1 MRNAIIF
8 AATALLAAASGLH
21 AQGPQSLTM
30 TNAVVVS
37 VDPSQRIMVIR
48 NTEGRQ
54 QTVEL
59 DDQLAGFAGIRPG
72 DDVVLSLR
80 KGPGRDRVMAIE
92 KSRPVPP
99 GARTTTRRTPTTSTS
114 AGTSGTA
121 TSSAAPV
128 VKEEARDA
136 RVRDT
141 VEPRDAAA
149 LDAYADR
156 VAAFSQQATE
166 VDRLWGE
173 TLRVCNATVDANYE
187 AREWVSL
194 WDRQVRLDTSAGSC
208 RELLNQVISAGET
221 INSGMASAAEAAR
234 RAGAAEGGLREI
246 RIRYS
251 MDWDGW
257 GRTPPA
263 RFTQP

>member
-1 MRNAIIF
+1 MKNAIIF

-37 VDPSQRIMVIR
+37 VDPSQRIMVIK

-72 DDVVLSLR
+72 DEVVISLR

-92 KSRPVPP
+92 KGRPVPP
-99 GARTTTRRTPTTSTS
+99 GARTTTRSTPL
-114 AGTSGTA
+114 
-121 TSSAAPV
+121 
-128 VKEEARDA
+128 VKEEARDT
-136 RVRDT
+136 RVRDGGGAPPAT
-141 VEPRDAAA
+141 GAAVEPRSAAA

-173 TLRVCNATVDANYE
+173 TLRVCNATVDANYD

-208 RELLNQVISAGET
+208 REILNQVISAGET

-234 RAGAAEGGLREI
+234 RAGAAEGDLREI

-263 RFTQP
+263 RFSQP